1 MVAAV
6 AVEVVEVVEVVVA
19 DVVAIVDVAGSA
31 AEVRMGLGTVAA
43 ESSPVF
49 FCGFTAASVGFS
61 LVDLALLFPSCFGV
75 CCSVLLSEGLAFCVV
90 AAVVVV
96 VVAVV
101 FPPPSSS
108 LLTLAFLVAV
118 GAEELLPVV
127 AVVVAAIELLV
138 GVDTFAFFG

>member
-6 AVEVVEVVEVVVA
+6 AVGVVEVVVA

-31 AEVRMGLGTVAA
+31 AEEVRMGLGTVAA

-75 CCSVLLSEGLAFCVV
+75 CCSVLLSEGLVFCVV
-90 AAVVVV
+90 AAAVVV

-108 LLTLAFLVAV
+108 LLTLAFLVV
-118 GAEELLPVV
+118 GAEEL
-127 AVVVAAIELLV
+127 AVVAAAVELLA